1 MSNETTAVSIESIAA
16 RSLGSANS
24 YAVYTDKYDP
34 SVLNFMPR
42 SAARS
47 QWGITGEEF
56 DGYDLW
62 HCYEATFMLAS
73 GQPVAGTLKLKFPVS
88 NPDVVES
95 KSLKLYLNT
104 FDMCR
109 MGNTFLEAIRNYEQQ
124 IAHDLRAGGLECEV
138 RFFSGHVLTSA
149 MRNHEQHPLSQA
161 RLIDVTPDVVFDDF
175 TGQGSY
181 IQPHQ
186 PGSFNLVITNILR
199 SRCRHTKQKDSGS
212 AVFSLGGRLDQV
224 NLLKQVVSL
233 REVNEFHEFC
243 AEKLFVEV
251 SKGYEGAG
259 VFLIYS
265 RRGSLDIHPV
275 RYAKD
280 LHEGHITRVLAD
292 KLGSMKYLHHSIM
305 GQ

>member
-1 MSNETTAVSIESIAA
+1 MSENAPSIEQIAA
-16 RSLGSANS
+16 KSLGSANS
-24 YAVYTDKYDP
+24 YAVYTDKFDA

-42 SAARS
+42 SGARE
-47 QWGITGEEF
+47 QWGITGDEF

-62 HCYEATFMLAS
+62 HGYEATFMLDS
-73 GQPVAGTLKLKFPVS
+73 GQPVAGTLKVKFPVS
-88 NPDVVES
+88 NTHVVES
-95 KSLKLYLNT
+95 KSFKVYLNT

-109 MGNTFLEAIRNYEQQ
+109 MGKTFLEAIRNYENQ
-124 IAHDLRAGGLECEV
+124 IASDFRAAGLECEV
-138 RFFSGHVLTSA
+138 RFFSGHVLVSA
-149 MRNHEQHPLSQA
+149 MRNHELHPLSQA
-161 RLIDVTPDVVFDDF
+161 RLIDVPAEITFDDY

-181 IQPHQ
+181 IKPHQ
-186 PGSFNLVITNILR
+186 PGSFNLILTNVLR

-212 AVFSLGGRLDQV
+212 AVFSLGGRLDQEG
-224 NLLKQVVSL
+224 LLKQVVSL

-251 SKGYEGAG
+251 SKGYVGAG

-275 RYAKD
+275 RYAKG

-292 KLGSMKYLHHSIM
+292 KLGNMKYLHHNIM